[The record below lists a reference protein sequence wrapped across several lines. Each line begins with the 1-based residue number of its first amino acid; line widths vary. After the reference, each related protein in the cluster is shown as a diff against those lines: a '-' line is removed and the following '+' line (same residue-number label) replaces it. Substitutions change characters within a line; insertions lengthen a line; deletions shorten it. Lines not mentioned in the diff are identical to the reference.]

1 MARWARQAAPLREA
15 KVLQLEMIDVEDDVA
30 LAIEKNDVAAYDNVR
45 AIRGRGREA
54 TFEFDGARIEFFL
67 QPWRQ
72 RAIANELLL
81 ESWR

>member
-1 MARWARQAAPLREA
+1 MARWGAACRAPTRH
-15 KVLQLEMIDVEDDVA
+15 VLQLEMIDVEDDVG
-30 LAIEKNDVAAYDNVR
+30 LAIEKNDVAADENVR
-45 AIRGRGREA
+45 AIWGRGREA
-54 TFEFDGARIEFFL
+54 AFEFDGARIEFFL